1 MEQITIFEE
10 LEKPTSNWKNKY
22 HKAFDVLKSAKTGH
36 MTRMQYNNPAFGGCP
51 KDDYTDAIDTA
62 LLVLSKYFEI

>member
-10 LEKPTSNWKNKY
+10 LERPICNWKNKY

-36 MTRMQYNNPAFGGCP
+36 MTRMQYSNPAYSGCP
-51 KDDYTDAIDTA
+51 RDDYTDAIDIA
-62 LLVLSKYFEI
+62 LLELSKHIN